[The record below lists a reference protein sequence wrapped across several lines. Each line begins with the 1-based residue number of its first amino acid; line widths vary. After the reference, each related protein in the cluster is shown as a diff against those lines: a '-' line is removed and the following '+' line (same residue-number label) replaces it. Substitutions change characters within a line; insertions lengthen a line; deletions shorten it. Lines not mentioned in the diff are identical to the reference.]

1 MPPMG
6 GGQDGAGAGSA
17 AGIGA
22 GFFTAALRLGAAF
35 LAFFFTAFF
44 AVFLATF
51 SVFFFLAGAA
61 FFFFPGFFFA
71 FDFFAMIVPPI
82 HVESRRLPWG
92 DRVHATITTENRSAR
107 CRGGAHR
114 RKRPMVP
121 KLL

>member
-1 MPPMG
+1 MPPIG

-35 LAFFFTAFF
+35 LAFFF
-44 AVFLATF
+44 
-51 SVFFFLAGAA
+51 AGAA

-71 FDFFAMIVPPI
+71 FDFFAMIVLPI
-82 HVESRRLPWG
+82 QVEVRRLPWG

-121 KLL
+121 